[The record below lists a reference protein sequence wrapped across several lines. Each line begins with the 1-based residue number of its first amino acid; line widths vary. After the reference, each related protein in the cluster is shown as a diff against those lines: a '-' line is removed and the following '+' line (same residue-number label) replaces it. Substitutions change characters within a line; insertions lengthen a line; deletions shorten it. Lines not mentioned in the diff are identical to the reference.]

1 MTMGMTSVI
10 LHRYMAPFAAGMSMA
25 AATAAGGSIGTA
37 LLLGLAGCFAYAS
50 LPAGG
55 RMISRMV
62 DAPA

>member
-1 MTMGMTSVI
+1 MPDQNAANRTSERETMPLCAASSSTRWV
-10 LHRYMAPFAAGMSMA
+10 FAALCL
-25 AATAAGGSIGTA
+25 